1 MLYQKQIPKK
11 KSITRCR
18 FNFPAASEKR
28 TAFPPAGI
36 VGIAVGGVFMI
47 LLIAM
52 CIVLVNGYREK
63 KRLDRYEQE
72 YYSLDKYN
80 SRVRNN

>member
-1 MLYQKQIPKK
+1 
-11 KSITRCR
+11 
-18 FNFPAASEKR
+18 
-28 TAFPPAGI
+28 
-36 VGIAVGGVFMI
+36 MI